1 MFVVVAEEN
10 VVMFRI
16 LSVYSRLVFVV
27 KQIFVIILN
36 NFHYRDIISCYFPF
50 LLLFSIENE
59 YRLELNI
66 NVFSFFLLFFSST
79 RHFIYNKRR
88 YLFVNLLTNHRRK
101 RRNVRFNSSEK
112 KRRRIEHVPIT

>member
-88 YLFVNLLTNHRRK
+88 YLFVNLLTNYRRK

>member
-1 MFVVVAEEN
+1 VVAEEN

-88 YLFVNLLTNHRRK
+88 YLFVNLLTNYIGG
-101 RRNVRFNSSEK
+101 NVVTYVSILQK

>member
-16 LSVYSRLVFVV
+16 LSVYSRLAFVV

-66 NVFSFFLLFFSST
+66 NVFSFLLLFFLLPDISFT
-79 RHFIYNKRR
+79 INDGIY
-88 YLFVNLLTNHRRK
+88 LSICLQTIGG
-101 RRNVRFNSSEK
+101 NVVTYVSILQK
-112 KRRRIEHVPIT
+112 KKEEE